1 MSVGKHYTIF
11 TESKLQRFIV
21 CKMIFAKNLQFY
33 KKYITLD
40 NSSSHYD
47 RHTFMSDTEIIVVFF
62 SSICKFKHDY
72 KKQRV
77 TEMKDKRN
85 SEEIG

>member
-1 MSVGKHYTIF
+1 MVFKALPLYSLS
-11 TESKLQRFIV
+11 SKLQRFIV

-47 RHTFMSDTEIIVVFF
+47 RHTFMSDTEIIVVFLVPF
-62 SSICKFKHDY
+62 VSLNMI
-72 KKQRV
+72 
-77 TEMKDKRN
+77 TRN
-85 SEEIG
+85 NV